1 MTQRAKPGGP
11 RRALVGFCVV
21 LPQLR
26 ANWAKFTMRCVKRA
40 GEPLRGQLLAAIPDA
55 LRLEIREVGPL
66 DWLPARV
73 FVELC
78 EAIRAGAGSD
88 GARAFW
94 RQSLRDAIRQPFIQP
109 LARGALFLWGKT
121 PTALVR
127 RTPQAWQ
134 LVSRNCGE
142 LKAVESGDPST
153 ITLRVENLPSGCRK
167 QGLLLMWEGGLMA
180 VLDAVDTAGL
190 VDTRA
195 EQFAALGSADFVARW
210 GSPR

>member
-1 MTQRAKPGGP
+1 MQGA
-11 RRALVGFCVV
+11 
-21 LPQLR
+21 
-26 ANWAKFTMRCVKRA
+26 
-40 GEPLRGQLLAAIPDA
+40 LLAAIPAD
-55 LRLEIREVGPL
+55 LRSEIREAGPL

-78 EAIRAGAGSD
+78 EAIRVGAGAP
-88 GARAFW
+88 GARTFW

-134 LVSRNCGE
+134 LVSRHCGE
-142 LKAVESGDPST
+142 LKAVETGDEHA
-153 ITLRVENLPSGCRK
+153 ITLRVEQLPAVCRR

-180 VLDAVDTAGL
+180 QLDTVDVEGT
-190 VDTRA
+190 VTVQSD
-195 EQFAALGSADFVARW
+195 QFSTLGTADFAVRW
-210 GSPR
+210 AAPV

>member
-1 MTQRAKPGGP
+1 M
-11 RRALVGFCVV
+11 
-21 LPQLR
+21 PQLR
-26 ANWAKFTMRCVKRA
+26 ANWAKFTVRCAKRA
-40 GEPLRGQLLAAIPDA
+40 APPLQAALLGSIPA
-55 LRLEIREVGPL
+55 ELRAEIREAGPL

-78 EAIRAGAGSD
+78 EAIRAGVGAP
-88 GARAFW
+88 GARSFW

-134 LVSRNCGE
+134 LVSRRCGE
-142 LKAVESGDPST
+142 LKVIESGEEADT
-153 ITLRVENLPSGCRK
+153 ITLRVEQLPAVCRR

-180 VLDAVDTAGL
+180 QLDTVD
-190 VDTRA
+190 A
-195 EQFAALGSADFVARW
+195 EGSVTVHADQFAALGTADFALRW
-210 GSPR
+210 KRP